1 MKNGAENSSSVKQ
14 VLAARRS
21 CRNYKTT
28 PIDPKILENLI
39 DQARRTPT
47 AGNSQ
52 GVEFLVLNGEKE
64 VAAYWDTTLDK
75 DRRDNFPWPG
85 LLLAPALVI
94 PYGIPERYLSR
105 YQEIDK
111 KKSGLGDSIDAWP
124 IPYWIVDAASAST
137 ALQLLVVESGM
148 ACCFFGQFENEEKVS
163 QRFSVPRGARAIGT
177 IAIGWAADDDRSSI
191 SVARTR
197 RPLEDVLHVSEW

>member
-1 MKNGAENSSSVKQ
+1 MKYGAENSSSVTQ

-28 PIDPKILENLI
+28 PVDLKILENLI

-64 VAAYWDTTLDK
+64 VAAYWNTTLDE

-94 PYGIPERYLSR
+94 PYGMPERYLSR

-111 KKSGLGDSIDAWP
+111 KKSGLGESIDAWP
-124 IPYWIVDAASAST
+124 IPYWIVDASSAST

-148 ACCFFGQFENEEKVS
+148 ACCFFGQFEKEEKVS
-163 QRFSVPRGARAIGT
+163 QRFSVPREARAIGT

-197 RPLEDVLHVSEW
+197 RPLGDVLHVSEW

>member
-148 ACCFFGQFENEEKVS
+148 ACCFFGQFEKEEKVS
-163 QRFSVPRGARAIGT
+163 QRFSVPREARAIGT

>member
-1 MKNGAENSSSVKQ
+1 LKNGAGDSSSVAQ

-28 PIDPKILENLI
+28 PIDSKILKNLI

-85 LLLAPALVI
+85 LLLAPVLVI

-111 KKSGLGDSIDAWP
+111 KKSGLGESIDAWP

-148 ACCFFGQFENEEKVS
+148 ACCFFGQFEKEEKVS
-163 QRFSVPRGARAIGT
+163 ERFSVPRGARAIGT
-177 IAIGWAADDDRSSI
+177 IAIGWAAEDDRSSI
-191 SVARTR
+191 SAARER
-197 RPLEDVLHVSEW
+197 RPLGDVLHVSEW

>member
-1 MKNGAENSSSVKQ
+1 MKNGAGDSASVAQ

-28 PIDPKILENLI
+28 PIDSKILENLI

-64 VAAYWDTTLDK
+64 VAAYWNTTLDK

-85 LLLAPALVI
+85 LLIAPVLVI

-111 KKSGLGDSIDAWP
+111 KKSGLGESIDAWP

-148 ACCFFGQFENEEKVS
+148 SCCFFGQFEKEEKVS
-163 QRFSVPRGARAIGT
+163 ERFSVPRGARAIGT
-177 IAIGWAADDDRSSI
+177 IAIGWAAEDDRSSI
-191 SVARTR
+191 STARER
-197 RPLEDVLHVSEW
+197 RPLGDVLHMSEW

>member
-1 MKNGAENSSSVKQ
+1 MKNGAENSSSVAQ

-64 VAAYWDTTLDK
+64 VAAYWNTTLDK

-85 LLLAPALVI
+85 LLLAPVLVI
-94 PYGIPERYLSR
+94 PYGMPERYLSR

-111 KKSGLGDSIDAWP
+111 KKSGLGESIDAWP
-124 IPYWIVDAASAST
+124 IPYWIVDASSAST

-148 ACCFFGQFENEEKVS
+148 ACCFFGQFEKEEKVS
-163 QRFSVPRGARAIGT
+163 QRFSVPREARAIGT
-177 IAIGWAADDDRSSI
+177 IAIGWAAEDERSSI

-197 RPLEDVLHVSEW
+197 RPLGDVLHVSEW

>member
-1 MKNGAENSSSVKQ
+1 MKNGAENSSSVAQ

-28 PIDPKILENLI
+28 PIDPKILEKLI

-64 VAAYWDTTLDK
+64 VAAYWNTTLDK

-85 LLLAPALVI
+85 LLLAPVLVI
-94 PYGIPERYLSR
+94 PYGMPERYLSR

-111 KKSGLGDSIDAWP
+111 KKSGLGESIDAWP
-124 IPYWIVDAASAST
+124 IPYWIVDASSAST

-148 ACCFFGQFENEEKVS
+148 ACCFFGQFEKEEKVS
-163 QRFSVPRGARAIGT
+163 QRFSVPREARAIGT
-177 IAIGWAADDDRSSI
+177 IAIGWAAEDERSSI

>member
-111 KKSGLGDSIDAWP
+111 KKSGLGESIDAWP
-124 IPYWIVDAASAST
+124 IPYWIVDASSAST

-148 ACCFFGQFENEEKVS
+148 ACCFFGQFEKEEKVS
-163 QRFSVPRGARAIGT
+163 QRFSVPREARAIGT

>member
-1 MKNGAENSSSVKQ
+1 MKNGAENSSSVAQ

-64 VAAYWDTTLDK
+64 VAAYWNTTLDK

-85 LLLAPALVI
+85 LLLAPVLVI
-94 PYGIPERYLSR
+94 PYGMPERYLSR

-111 KKSGLGDSIDAWP
+111 KKSGLGESIDAWP
-124 IPYWIVDAASAST
+124 IPYWIVDASSAST

-148 ACCFFGQFENEEKVS
+148 ACCFFGQFEKEEKVS
-163 QRFSVPRGARAIGT
+163 QRFSVPREARAIGT

-197 RPLEDVLHVSEW
+197 RPLGDVLHVSEW

>member
-1 MKNGAENSSSVKQ
+1 MKNGAGDSSSVAQ

-28 PIDPKILENLI
+28 PIDSKILENLI

-64 VAAYWDTTLDK
+64 VAAYWNTTLDK

-85 LLLAPALVI
+85 LLLAPVLVI

-111 KKSGLGDSIDAWP
+111 KKSGLGENADAWP

-148 ACCFFGQFENEEKVS
+148 ACCFFGQFEKEEKVS
-163 QRFSVPRGARAIGT
+163 ERFSVPRGARAIGT
-177 IAIGWAADDDRSSI
+177 IAIGWAAEDDRSSI
-191 SVARTR
+191 SAARER
-197 RPLEDVLHVSEW
+197 RPLGDVLHVSEW

>member
-1 MKNGAENSSSVKQ
+1 MKNGAENSSSVAQ

-28 PIDPKILENLI
+28 PIDPKILEKLI

-64 VAAYWDTTLDK
+64 VAAYWNTTLDK

-85 LLLAPALVI
+85 LLLAPVLVI
-94 PYGIPERYLSR
+94 PYGMPERYLSR

-111 KKSGLGDSIDAWP
+111 KKSGLGESIDAWP
-124 IPYWIVDAASAST
+124 IPYWIVDASSAST

-148 ACCFFGQFENEEKVS
+148 ACCFFGQFEKEEKVS
-163 QRFSVPRGARAIGT
+163 QRFSVPREARAIGT
-177 IAIGWAADDDRSSI
+177 IAIGWAAEDERSSI

-197 RPLEDVLHVSEW
+197 RPLGDVLHVSEW

>member
-75 DRRDNFPWPG
+75 DRRDNFP
-85 LLLAPALVI
+85 
-94 PYGIPERYLSR
+94 
-105 YQEIDK
+105 
-111 KKSGLGDSIDAWP
+111 
-124 IPYWIVDAASAST
+124 
-137 ALQLLVVESGM
+137 
-148 ACCFFGQFENEEKVS
+148 
-163 QRFSVPRGARAIGT
+163 
-177 IAIGWAADDDRSSI
+177 
-191 SVARTR
+191 
-197 RPLEDVLHVSEW
+197 